1 MNSIHHI
8 GIYVDRLETVKSF
21 FVEYFGAVA
30 GNLYHNPNTGLS
42 TYFLTF
48 ADGSRL
54 ELLNRPDIVPD
65 MSAAP
70 FHLSVSVGS
79 KDEVNRITDVLVQKG
94 YGAMSGPRL
103 TGDGY
108 YESVISGPESMQ
120 IEITE

>member
-8 GIYVDRLETVKSF
+8 GIYVDRLEIVKSF

-79 KDEVNRITDVLVQKG
+79 KDEVNRITDMLVRKG

-108 YESVISGPESMQ
+108 YESVISGPESML